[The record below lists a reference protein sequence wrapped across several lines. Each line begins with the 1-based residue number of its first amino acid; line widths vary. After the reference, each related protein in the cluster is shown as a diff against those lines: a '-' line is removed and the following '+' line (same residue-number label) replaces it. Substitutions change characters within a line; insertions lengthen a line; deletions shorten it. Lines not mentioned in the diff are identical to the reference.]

1 MQCGIGACNIE
12 SNSCDC
18 APGYTGRHCHDCAE
32 GFELAFATFEYYS
45 QSLGCLP
52 LLTPCHEPCSSHRL
66 DLCDC
71 CPSGVFNDAGGC
83 CPLADGALVPPIV
96 DKDGQCCEAGYLD
109 GCGICA
115 PDELYFEGGQF
126 WSSCP
131 QDCESNSDCGY
142 GARPRYLAVGR
153 EMRYDGQF
161 EPRHLRQLDLVRPQT
176 CHF

>member
-109 GCGICA
+109 GCGICGGTSVGVDVTGECCPVRFLA
-115 PDELYFEGGQF
+115 ALGFRSFPYCHELTFL
-126 WSSCP
+126 SRACLIILP
-131 QDCESNSDCGY
+131 Q
-142 GARPRYLAVGR
+142 
-153 EMRYDGQF
+153 
-161 EPRHLRQLDLVRPQT
+161 
-176 CHF
+176 

>member
-1 MQCGIGACNIE
+1 MQATMAVAPSEPAADEDDEALRTAQQWTEALSQFVYANVTFDGPLNDSGENVTMEWVAARSICG
-12 SNSCDC
+12 D
-18 APGYTGRHCHDCAE
+18 
-32 GFELAFATFEYYS
+32 
-45 QSLGCLP
+45 
-52 LLTPCHEPCSSHRL
+52 
-66 DLCDC
+66 
-71 CPSGVFNDAGGC
+71 
-83 CPLADGALVPPIV
+83 
-96 DKDGQCCEAGYLD
+96 
-109 GCGICA
+109 GICA